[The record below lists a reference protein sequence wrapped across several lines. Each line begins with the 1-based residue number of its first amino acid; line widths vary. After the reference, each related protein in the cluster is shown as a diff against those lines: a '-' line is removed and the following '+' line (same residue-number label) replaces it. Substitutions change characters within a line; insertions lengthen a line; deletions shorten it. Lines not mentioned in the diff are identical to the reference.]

1 MSSCS
6 TLIPSYTLHC
16 LCRNLVN
23 TILRSYKLLI
33 HIECALVR
41 LAVLPISIYNG
52 STCPTVLTTIE
63 CRVLEHVGQIC
74 TCNNALLARQI
85 KLCLQLTH
93 ILINLGVIKRETSAN
108 QILERST
115 IAAIIQ
121 QCLQSIS
128 SIAALGQEV
137 LDFIIQSLQLSILGC
152 TSVHNSYCLLNLSL
166 QCQDFFLR
174 SICCHVHTF
183 LCKLVH
189 GIYISLISLSCFSS
203 TLCIRS
209 YILHIEKIHHL
220 CISTII
226 IYLELINEQPVGC
239 SILKLETE
247 VYVLA
252 FLHLEHEF
260 KLLRSTW
267 ICSNNLRIFLR
278 VGVSE
283 ESYTLYLITSALL
296 LLASHGIARNLVST
310 CRQVG

>member
-1 MSSCS
+1 M
-6 TLIPSYTLHC
+6 HC

-23 TILRSYKLLI
+23 TILRSYKFLI
-33 HIECALVR
+33 HIECTLIRLTVLCILVYY
-41 LAVLPISIYNG
+41 LCA
-52 STCPTVLTTIE
+52 CPTVTITTIE
-63 CRVLEHVGQIC
+63 CRVSEHVGQIC
-74 TCNNALLARQI
+74 TRFNTQLARQI

-93 ILINLGVIKRETSAN
+93 ILINLVVIKRETSAN

-137 LDFIIQSLQLSILGC
+137 LDFIIQCTQLSILGC
-152 TSVHNSYCLLNLSL
+152 TSVHNCYCLLNLSL

-183 LCKLVH
+183 LCKLVY
-189 GIYISLISLSCFSS
+189 GINISQISNSCFSS
-203 TLCIRS
+203 TLCISS
-209 YILHIEKIHHL
+209 YTLHIEKIHHL

-226 IYLELINEQPVGC
+226 IYLEIINEQPVGC

-247 VYVLA
+247 VYALA

-260 KLLRSTW
+260 KLLRSSL
-267 ICSNNLRIFLR
+267 ICSNNLRINLR
-278 VGVSE
+278 AGVSE
-283 ESYTLYLITSALL
+283 ESYTLYLITSTLILL
-296 LLASHGIARNLVST
+296 TSHCIARNLVST
-310 CRQVG
+310 CWQVS

>member
-1 MSSCS
+1 ME
-6 TLIPSYTLHC
+6 C
-16 LCRNLVN
+16 LCRNLIN
-23 TILRSYKLLI
+23 TSLRSYKLLI
-33 HIECALVR
+33 HIECTLVR
-41 LAVLPISIYNG
+41 LAVLPLAIYNG
-52 STCPTVLTTIE
+52 STCPTVFTTIE

-74 TCNNALLARQI
+74 TRFNALLARQV

-93 ILINLGVIKRETSAN
+93 ILINLVIIKRVITDN
-108 QILERST
+108 LIIKRRT

-121 QCLQSIS
+121 QCLQSIC
-128 SIAALGQEV
+128 SIAALAQEV
-137 LDFIIQSLQLSILGC
+137 LDFIIQCTQLSILGC

-189 GIYISLISLSCFSS
+189 GNYISLISNSCFSS
-203 TLCIRS
+203 TLCLFS
-209 YILHIEKIHHL
+209 NTLHISEEHCL
-220 CISTII
+220 SISTIV
-226 IYLELINEQPVGC
+226 IYLELIYEQPVGC

-260 KLLRSTW
+260 KLLRNTW

-278 VGVSE
+278 AGVSE
-283 ESYTLYLITSALL
+283 ERYTLYLITSALL
-296 LLASHGIARNLVST
+296 LLASHCIARNLVST
-310 CRQVG
+310 CWQVG

>member
-1 MSSCS
+1 M
-6 TLIPSYTLHC
+6 HC

-33 HIECALVR
+33 HIKCALVR
-41 LAVLPISIYNG
+41 LAVLPCTIYNG
-52 STCPTVLTTIE
+52 STCPTILTTIK
-63 CRVLEHVGQIC
+63 CRVSEHVSQIR
-74 TCNNALLARQI
+74 TCSNALLARQI

-93 ILINLGVIKRETSAN
+93 ILINLVIIKRVVSEN
-108 QILERST
+108 QIIKRST

-128 SIAALGQEV
+128 SIAALAQEV
-137 LDFIIQSLQLSILGC
+137 LDFIIQSLQLGILGC
-152 TSVHNSYCLLNLSL
+152 TSVHDCYSLLDLSL
-166 QCQDFFLR
+166 QSQDIFLR
-174 SICCHVHTF
+174 SICCHVQTF
-183 LCKLVH
+183 LSKLVH
-189 GIYISLISLSCFSS
+189 SIYITLISNSCFSS
-203 TLCIRS
+203 TLCISS

-260 KLLRSTW
+260 KLLRNTW

-278 VGVSE
+278 AGVSE
-283 ESYTLYLITSALL
+283 ERYTLYLITSALL
-296 LLASHGIARNLVST
+296 LLASHCIARNLVST
-310 CRQVG
+310 CWQVG

>member
-1 MSSCS
+1 M
-6 TLIPSYTLHC
+6 HC

-23 TILRSYKLLI
+23 TLLRSYKLLI
-33 HIECALVR
+33 HIECTLVR
-41 LAVLPISIYNG
+41 LAVLPIAIYNG
-52 STCPTVLTTIE
+52 CTCPTVITIIE
-63 CRVLEHVGQIC
+63 CRVSEHISQIR
-74 TCNNALLARQI
+74 TCSNALLARQV

-93 ILINLGVIKRETSAN
+93 ILINLVIIKRVVSAY
-108 QILERST
+108 QILKRSSFS

-137 LDFIIQSLQLSILGC
+137 LDFIIQCTQLSILGC
-152 TSVHNSYCLLNLSL
+152 TSVHNCYCLLNLSL

-189 GIYISLISLSCFSS
+189 GIYISLISNSCFSS
-203 TLCIRS
+203 TLCICS

-260 KLLRSTW
+260 KLLRNTW

-283 ESYTLYLITSALL
+283 ERYTLYLITSTLL
-296 LLASHGIARNLVST
+296 LLAGHCIARNLVST